1 MPCEHNKDPKTCVL
15 CRDKALFR
23 PVGNTAA
30 RIGQTPGLA
39 VPGAQNRGP
48 VPPTGQNRGPALPT
62 GQTRGPALP
71 TAPHRG
77 PVPPSGQNRGPAL
90 PSANLAP
97 PLPPRSTKGQE
108 HFDAFLKDVKGRTNW
123 FTRSKSSVKGLLDFL
138 EANIGDPKPFAGGSP
153 DAKLTAAI
161 GHCDNRR
168 DERIVKY
175 EPAIRSLVAVWGSN
189 RPYVEEPKGSVKAAA
204 PSAAALGG
212 LAKDRATAQTLLQK
226 PEMRK
231 IAVMDADT
239 PGYDGSPGAVEL
251 CKRMQWDPN
260 FPKYANSHMTLPNTE
275 EKWVGLGTRT
285 KQWGLG
291 NCHQCMAA
299 AFAELKAAPGWSS
312 TIELVRFEAG
322 GKSGHHFLVV
332 GRPNLSVP
340 FSQTADWGNA
350 FVADLWLQN
359 LGRPGDGKKKDGT
372 EEGDWPNVVKDCRTD
387 NYLIKNL
394 KNIKVDL
401 VWKP

>member
-15 CRDKALFR
+15 CRDKTLFR

-30 RIGQTPGLA
+30 RIGQTPGLGL
-39 VPGAQNRGP
+39 PGAQNRGP
-48 VPPTGQNRGPALPT
+48 VPPTVHHRGPGLPTGQNRGPALP
-62 GQTRGPALP
+62 G
-71 TAPHRG
+71 
-77 PVPPSGQNRGPAL
+77 
-90 PSANLAP
+90 ANLAP

-123 FTRSKSSVKGLLDFL
+123 FTRSKSSIKGLLDFL
-138 EANIGDPKPFAGGSP
+138 EANIGNPKPFAGGSP
-153 DAKLTAAI
+153 DAQLNGAI
-161 GHCDNRR
+161 GHCANRR
-168 DERIVKY
+168 DERIGKY
-175 EPAIRSLVAVWGSN
+175 EPAIRALVAVWGSN
-189 RPYVEEPKGSVKAAA
+189 RLYVEEPKGSLKAAA
-204 PSAAALGG
+204 PSATALSG
-212 LAKDRATAQTLLQK
+212 LARDRATAEALLQK

-239 PGYDGSPGAVEL
+239 PGYNGSPGAIAL
-251 CKRMQWDPN
+251 CKRMEYDAN
-260 FPKYANSHMTLPNTE
+260 FNSYKTSHSTLPNTVD
-275 EKWVGLGTRT
+275 KWVGLGTRT
-285 KQWGLG
+285 KKWGLG

-332 GRPNLSVP
+332 GRPKLSVP
-340 FSQTADWGNA
+340 FGQTTDWGNA

-372 EEGDWPNVVKDCRTD
+372 EDGEWPNVVKDCRTD
-387 NYLIKNL
+387 NYLLKNL

-401 VWKP
+401 VWTP